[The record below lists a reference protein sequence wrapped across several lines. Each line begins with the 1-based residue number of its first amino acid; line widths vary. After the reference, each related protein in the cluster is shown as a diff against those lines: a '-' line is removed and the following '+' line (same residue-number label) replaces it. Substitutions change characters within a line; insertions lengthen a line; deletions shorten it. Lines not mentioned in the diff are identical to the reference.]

1 MDVKKIRYVEPEDYF
16 PKEIWEKVFG
26 EADAA
31 DGPDGP
37 DGAGKKRT
45 KKGNKKDGRA

>member
-1 MDVKKIRYVEPEDYF
+1 MDVKKIKYVEPEDYF

-26 EADAA
+26 VADAA
-31 DGPDGP
+31 DGP